1 MLALLSLERKQN
13 NSSNPIRIPK
23 FLFLSYSFGIETTN
37 TFIHFR
43 KCPRRKPYPFSD
55 QNSAKTLPD
64 GVAHTCILAYIGEY
78 PPGLEGWRFEM
89 EDNMHLS
96 FQISCRFFKDVLLKI
111 LFLNFQHPLFFRDPF
126 MSLLKLRTFGYT
138 SPHGAGCSNPKN
150 IGWMNNICNSLH
162 VVSVFPFLFW
172 GKRFLVCAKQ
182 CGRKNSFL
190 DFSCA

>member
-13 NSSNPIRIPK
+13 NSSNQIRIPK
-23 FLFLSYSFGIETTN
+23 FLFLSYSFGIETIN

-55 QNSAKTLPD
+55 QNSTKTLPD

-78 PPGLEGWRFEM
+78 PPGLEGWRFEK

-96 FQISCRFFKDVLLKI
+96 FQISCCFLRMWYFKI